1 MLTVLKILSWP
12 VAAITEDF
20 IVLFCVYSPLHAY
33 EVGNCQ
39 VTPRLLCGVGRER
52 QKRVCFPK
60 APWKSRDREGP
71 PIQDH
76 HSGALPAPRAR
87 RAQRGE
93 LLLECRLLFGSCF
106 WKSLRLAVFIIPLIM
121 KPLHCSHNFE
131 LQLIDFHFVSSVKS
145 YLINAEMCRE
155 QLISSRQFL
164 FK

>member
-1 MLTVLKILSWP
+1 MACCCNKRGP
-12 VAAITEDF
+12 H
-20 IVLFCVYSPLHAY
+20 SPLPRLFSLHTCK
-33 EVGNCQ
+33 VGNCQ
-39 VTPRLLCGVGRER
+39 VTPLLLYGVGRER

-60 APWKSRDREGP
+60 ALWKSEGQGRDPPPGP
-71 PIQDH
+71 PA
-76 HSGALPAPRAR
+76 GCPACPQGTESTER
-87 RAQRGE
+87 RE
-93 LLLECRLLFGSCF
+93 ESCCRLMFGSCF

-155 QLISSRQFL
+155 RLIWSRQFL